1 MGFFNIGKK
10 DQYGKQKRIEHR
22 GRYLRI
28 SRTGGVALRAQAKLA
43 GLTVTANTN
52 HGLRVSSN
60 IAKNTQIA
68 LQNGHFVL
76 KGRYGSGATRL
87 NLSKTGVTV
96 SSRNALGTFNWVKPN
111 RSSVKI
117 AGVQLRGKNAAH
129 IQLIYLVVTGVLISL
144 RVVGQCVAWPL
155 LALYRLPQRW
165 ADGRRK
171 SQISRYFQDTQ
182 SLFTPAIETWPPV
195 EVLAGMLLVLVGWGR
210 GVSATQA
217 ARQLTQYAQQHPD
230 KLSLLRRALP
240 VLPEMAQRLEQARAT
255 DEDNMPSDPEV
266 VMALLAHHLAA
277 TLDADDRAEAL
288 LVADE
293 LALALGE
300 RTVLQEMLVQIFADF
315 ARLQFQAVEVE
326 PALDTE
332 QVITTGAINL
342 NSATLAQLQTLP
354 HIGPERAAAIVA
366 LRPIRRLE
374 QLTTIDGIG
383 AARLTALR
391 ERGVQL

>member
-68 LQNGHFVL
+68 LQNGRFVL

-117 AGVQLRGKNAAH
+117 AGVQLRGKNAAQ

-171 SQISRYFQDTQ
+171 AQLSRYFQDTQ

-266 VMALLAHHLAA
+266 VMALLAQHLAA

-288 LVADE
+288 LAADE

-315 ARLQFQAVEVE
+315 ARLQFQVVEVE
-326 PALDTE
+326 PALDAE
-332 QVITTGAINL
+332 QAITTGEINL
-342 NSATLAQLQTLP
+342 NTATLAQLQTLP